1 MARRYYGGI
10 SSAGGIADGFGQGFS
25 AARGLIADREQ
36 ARYNQARLDADAEA
50 NRLQQE
56 FRSKQLDNDAE
67 RLRLQTEEN
76 LAAAAFRAEERAAN
90 TAARQAEA
98 EARTAKAEAEA
109 GLRAVQESA
118 ARKAEAVAQGQL
130 TAQEIEARNTKA
142 LESIA
147 QLDLLIKTAQ
157 QTGTA
162 PDLKT
167 VNTLIGNTANS
178 TFDLTT
184 ILGADYQNDIANLTA
199 TIADKLGSGQRI
211 DTSDPRILAG
221 ADALVN
227 ANGGNMIGRTV
238 DDTFVNAPEAYKD
251 GNYRVVSR
259 EATNIDIAE
268 GSDAMGPPQLMFSS
282 DVLVTLERKDT
293 PGQFYHYIAP
303 MTDGRQAGSTQRAQV
318 PINQIIDGMGGNA
331 ILIDTLNRD
340 MAPTIRAAKIDQMGG
355 DSAFRQTVNSEI
367 ESMVAV
373 MEASPSSRTYMG
385 SKTNEELLQSPNDI
399 RRIAE
404 DRALGLGRKTERF
417 GDQAKQGLLEAQ
429 VIIDTPLQA
438 FKVAGPDGRPTKTME
453 LSDNEIFELAS
464 TLDDGG
470 ITEKTREMLRDIAKK
485 KGAVDTNRRLFGR
498 MARANNR

>member
-1 MARRYYGGI
+1 MVRRYYGGI

-25 AARGLIADREQ
+25 AARGLISDREQ
-36 ARYNQARLDADAEA
+36 ARFNQARLDADREA
-50 NRLQQE
+50 ARHTQA
-56 FRSKQLDNDAE
+56 FRAQQLDNEAE
-67 RLRLQTEEN
+67 RIRLQGEEN
-76 LAAAAFRAEERAAN
+76 LAAEAFRAEQRADASAERIAA
-90 TAARQAEA
+90 A
-98 EARTAKAEAEA
+98 EARTAEAEAAA

-118 ARKAEAVAQGQL
+118 ARKAEAVAQGELDAQTRQTEE
-130 TAQEIEARNTKA
+130 TAA

-147 QLDLLIKTAQ
+147 QLDLLIKRAQ

-162 PDLKT
+162 PDLET
-167 VNTLIGNTANS
+167 INTLIGNTAG
-178 TFDLTT
+178 TKFDIST
-184 ILGADYQNDIANLTA
+184 ILGADYQNDIANLTS
-199 TIADKLGSGQRI
+199 IIREQLSSGQML

-227 ANGGNMIGRTV
+227 ANGGTMIGRTV
-238 DDTFVNAPEAYKD
+238 DGTFVNAPKEYQD

-259 EATNIDIAE
+259 EATGIDISE
-268 GSDAMGPPQLMFSS
+268 SPDGLMFSS

-318 PINQIIDGMGGNA
+318 PINQIIDGMGGTA

-340 MAPTIRAAKIDQMGG
+340 MAPVSRQARFDQWGG
-355 DSAFRQTVNSEI
+355 ESAVRQAVNSEI

-399 RRIAE
+399 QRIAE
-404 DRALGLGRKTERF
+404 DSTMGLGRKTERF
-417 GDQAKQGLLEAQ
+417 GNQAKQTLLQAQ

-453 LSDNEIFELAS
+453 LSDTEIFELAS

-498 MARANNR
+498 MARASNR